1 MAEVKDLEELKQEEA
16 APAMEE
22 IPADSAAPAP
32 AGLKARWQA
41 IPRKTRRRFIRLGI
55 LILALL
61 VIAAVLLKVLGGR
74 GGGESQVVTDVVQY
88 GSITSTVQGSGL
100 VKAKSSETITIT
112 TVGTVTDVLVAEGD
126 KVTAGTPLFTID
138 SPAAETAVQ
147 KARSNVEGYE
157 KQLSQAQKD
166 IAGLNLSAG
175 YAGKL
180 METLAKDLEQR
191 NLKAVPTCSYA
202 VKWFEKHPEYASLL
216 K

>member
-112 TVGTVTDVLVAEGD
+112 T
-126 KVTAGTPLFTID
+126 
-138 SPAAETAVQ
+138 Q
-147 KARSNVEGYE
+147 
-157 KQLSQAQKD
+157 Q
-166 IAGLNLSAG
+166 
-175 YAGKL
+175 
-180 METLAKDLEQR
+180 
-191 NLKAVPTCSYA
+191 
-202 VKWFEKHPEYASLL
+202 
-216 K
+216 